1 MNNNRLRQPFVIDF
15 LQEGVGALP
24 TEQLGGGRVID
35 VTEDHTFG
43 TDALLLADF
52 AEARPRERVCDLGT
66 GCGILPLL
74 LHRSSPA
81 PSIDAVELN
90 EDAAALAK
98 HNVEKNGLQDVITV
112 HCADWRTLSLPI
124 GAFDRVIC
132 NPPYFPEHSGKA
144 PLSPARRLAR
154 QEQGN
159 TLNDV
164 TAAAAR
170 LLKNGG
176 HFTFCHRPERLADI
190 FAALRAHGLEPKRLQ
205 LVHTRAELPP
215 FLCLCDAV
223 RQGKPA
229 LAVLP
234 PKILESEVTVC
245 REP

>member
-1 MNNNRLRQPFVIDF
+1 M
-15 LQEGVGALP
+15 P
-24 TEQLGGGRVID
+24 TEQLGGGRVIE

-52 AEARPRERVCDLGT
+52 ADARSYETVCDLGT

-74 LHRSSPA
+74 LHRTTPA
-81 PSIDAVELN
+81 PTVDAVELN
-90 EDAAALAK
+90 EDAAALARR
-98 HNVEKNGLQDVITV
+98 NVEANGLRDAITV
-112 HCADWRTLSLPI
+112 HCADWRFLSLPA
-124 GAFDRVIC
+124 GKYDRVLC

-154 QEQGN
+154 QEQGD

-176 HFTFCHRPERLADI
+176 HFVFCHRPERLADI
-190 FAALRAHGLEPKRLQ
+190 VAALRAHGLEPKRLQ
-205 LVHTRAELPP
+205 FVHTRAALPP

-223 RQGKPA
+223 RQAKPA
-229 LAVLP
+229 LSVLP
-234 PKILESEVTVC
+234 PKILESEVPLC